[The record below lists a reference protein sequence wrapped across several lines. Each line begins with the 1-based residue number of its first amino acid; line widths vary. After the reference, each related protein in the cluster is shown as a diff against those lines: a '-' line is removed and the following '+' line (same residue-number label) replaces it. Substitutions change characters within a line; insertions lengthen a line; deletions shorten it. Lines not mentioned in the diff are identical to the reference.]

1 MVRSTV
7 KPGEYLIR
15 KFEGAT
21 AYIRL
26 PYNIK
31 QIEVEDMTGEKHTEY
46 EYDETEIAVAL
57 PDTLIA
63 KIPELMSK
71 HLDVT
76 EKTILAR
83 ANMNIKKFIEEVIKN
98 EKRIVSRNCR
108 SY

>member
-1 MVRSTV
+1 MVRSAL
-7 KPGEYLIR
+7 KPSRYWIR

-26 PYNIK
+26 PCNIK
-31 QIEVEDMTGEKHTEY
+31 QIEVEDMNGEKHTEY
-46 EYDETEIAVAL
+46 EYDETELAVAL

-63 KIPELMSK
+63 KIPKLMSK
-71 HLDVT
+71 HLDAT

-83 ANMNIKKFIEEVIKN
+83 ANTDINNYLKEVIKN
-98 EKRIVSRNCR
+98 EKRIISRNCR

>member
-1 MVRSTV
+1 MVRSAL
-7 KPGEYLIR
+7 KPSEYWIR

-26 PYNIK
+26 HSNIK
-31 QIEVEDMTGEKHTEY
+31 QIEVEDMNGEKHTEY

-63 KIPELMSK
+63 KMPELMS
-71 HLDVT
+71 LTDVT

-83 ANMNIKKFIEEVIKN
+83 ANVDIKKYIDTESKKIRRLPRNDKE
-98 EKRIVSRNCR
+98 RII
-108 SY
+108 